1 MSNISGAVT
10 NTFTLD
16 MAQGGKYIAFFV
28 TPKNANGTGTA
39 TRSAWHYVNAA
50 PTIQNL
56 VVKNP
61 TNPGVFAV
69 DETIEA
75 NFTYSDLE
83 NNPEG
88 THIYQWYRAT
98 TSSGTGATVISGATS
113 KQYTLVQLDKD
124 EFIGVSV
131 IPVATTGSSPGNTY
145 QSPWYLISEKPTA
158 VLTGKDTVC
167 SGGTGHLTIQFNGT
181 APWSF
186 KYKLNGGVESEV
198 TNINDQEYPWPV
210 TGVGTYVL
218 TGVKDSKYDNYNLGD
233 ASGTGIL
240 SNYQVSATLTLD
252 TLKACSGIA
261 SPFR

>member
-1 MSNISGAVT
+1 MTGHYAYSDPENDPELGTIKQWKDSVSGVVSNISGAVT

-16 MAQGGKYIAFFV
+16 MAQGGKYIAFFL

-88 THIYQWYRAT
+88 THIFQWYRAT
-98 TSSGTGATVISGATS
+98 TSYGTGATVISGATS
-113 KQYTLVQLDKD
+113 KQYTLVQL
-124 EFIGVSV
+124 IR
-131 IPVATTGSSPGNTY
+131 
-145 QSPWYLISEKPTA
+145 
-158 VLTGKDTVC
+158 
-167 SGGTGHLTIQFNGT
+167 
-181 APWSF
+181 
-186 KYKLNGGVESEV
+186 
-198 TNINDQEYPWPV
+198 TN
-210 TGVGTYVL
+210 L
-218 TGVKDSKYDNYNLGD
+218 
-233 ASGTGIL
+233 
-240 SNYQVSATLTLD
+240 
-252 TLKACSGIA
+252 
-261 SPFR
+261 